1 MIGKL
6 IGMVHLGPLP
16 GAPRYRGDL
25 TTVLE
30 SACEDAR
37 RLSAAGFDAVIVEN
51 FGDAPFYADD
61 VPKVTVAAMTRAVT
75 AVAEAAG
82 IPVGVNVLR
91 NDAMA
96 ALVVA
101 IASGATFVRVNVL
114 AGVMHTDQGTITG
127 RAADVA
133 RLRATLAPEVEV
145 LADVF
150 VKHAPP
156 PPGLTVGQAASDLW
170 ERAGADGI
178 IVSGAGTGRALD
190 LSQLETVRAAVPDAP
205 IFAGSGVT
213 AATIAG
219 LLRICDGAIVGTSV
233 KENGVTTAPVDP
245 ARARALVAAAR

>member
-1 MIGKL
+1 M
-6 IGMVHLGPLP
+6 
-16 GAPRYRGDL
+16 
-25 TTVLE
+25 
-30 SACEDAR
+30 
-37 RLSAAGFDAVIVEN
+37 
-51 FGDAPFYADD
+51 
-61 VPKVTVAAMTRAVT
+61 
-75 AVAEAAG
+75 
-82 IPVGVNVLR
+82 
-91 NDAMA
+91 
-96 ALVVA
+96 
-101 IASGATFVRVNVL
+101 RVNVL
-114 AGVMHTDQGTITG
+114 AGVMHTDQGMITG
-127 RAADVA
+127 RAAEVA

-150 VKHAPP
+150 VKHATP